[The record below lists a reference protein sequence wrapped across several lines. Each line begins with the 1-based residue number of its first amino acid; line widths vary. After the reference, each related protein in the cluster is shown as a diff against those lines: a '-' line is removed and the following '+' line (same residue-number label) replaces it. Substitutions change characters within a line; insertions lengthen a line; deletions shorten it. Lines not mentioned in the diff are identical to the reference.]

1 MTEVSD
7 FFLAVYLLASG
18 EQLID
23 LQVQPKEI
31 FLFAVSPSLQ
41 SHIDTYRA
49 DTALVN
55 PKMFAR
61 KIMELRQQ
69 LKQRHDATA

>member
-18 EQLID
+18 EQLVE
-23 LQVQPKEI
+23 LQVQPVEL
-31 FLFAVSPSLQ
+31 FHFAVSSSLP
-41 SHIDTYRA
+41 SHIEAYRT
-49 DTALVN
+49 DTALIN
-55 PKMFAR
+55 PKVFAR

-69 LKQRHDATA
+69 LKQRHEATA